1 MRPYRLISTTNKVHF
16 YLLNKFLRKKSNIFS
31 MSNQVF
37 SYFCKKHFCMKRLI
51 LTIVGVVMLAFFL
64 GCEKEPIIMT
74 PMRRMYTESMTL
86 HEFSLDSIAN
96 FTKKFNFFVTMNPS
110 SRDDEFFDPTLKNLR
125 HAASLHGYTVV
136 DDKTSIY
143 ISGSE

>member
-1 MRPYRLISTTNKVHF
+1 MR
-16 YLLNKFLRKKSNIFS
+16 
-31 MSNQVF
+31 
-37 SYFCKKHFCMKRLI
+37 RLI
-51 LTIVGVVMLAFFL
+51 LTIVGVVMLAFFF

-143 ISGSE
+143 ISGGE

>member
-1 MRPYRLISTTNKVHF
+1 
-16 YLLNKFLRKKSNIFS
+16 
-31 MSNQVF
+31 
-37 SYFCKKHFCMKRLI
+37 MKRLI

-96 FTKKFNFFVTMNPS
+96 ANPANVKAAQKAKAKAA
-110 SRDDEFFDPTLKNLR
+110 KNSGR
-125 HAASLHGYTVV
+125 RTNAS
-136 DDKTSIY
+136 KSKS
-143 ISGSE
+143 SGSTSSPSNGSARVSVRRQRH